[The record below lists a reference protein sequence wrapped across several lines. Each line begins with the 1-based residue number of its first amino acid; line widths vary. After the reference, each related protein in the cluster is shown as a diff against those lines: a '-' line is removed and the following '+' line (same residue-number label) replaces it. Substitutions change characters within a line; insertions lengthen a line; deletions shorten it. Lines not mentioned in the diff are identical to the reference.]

1 MPEQF
6 LAPGHS
12 IQRPRILSQKLLSSG
27 AQEQRVLEA
36 SDFLSRQPVVR
47 ESSPL
52 SSTHNR
58 WILVVNRIHRAS
70 EVAEIGNSRN
80 TDEVHAQI
88 DRRIDLGEAMHGF
101 AQHLVVRVRIHAELL
116 IIPTFGRRYAKIP
129 IGITSRI
136 SLHILSN
143 M

>member
-80 TDEVHAQI
+80 TDECMPKLTAASTLA
-88 DRRIDLGEAMHGF
+88 RRCTAL
-101 AQHLVVRVRIHAELL
+101 RS
-116 IIPTFGRRYAKIP
+116 
-129 IGITSRI
+129 TS
-136 SLHILSN
+136 LFV
-143 M
+143 